1 MVALILTGQWNRS
14 IRFVRKQWTRP
25 RFPDRAID
33 LASNFRERKG
43 KLIGESAVLRA
54 HGPSQATSTGISVE
68 EGQAT
73 KLRRRTK
80 VVAPEAITV
89 PTSLLADEHLRA
101 RNRAAHAAA
110 IHPVGKE
117 RVEKKRRIRDRAD
130 TKWTKPVG
138 VRSARLNGVNSSPFS
153 YLHTGYSNWDWYS
166 EARPEY
172 TEAESGY
179 FCKESQYLDLDG
191 VVEYYFGKVRPARR
205 PFNFNKAVAV
215 KQAQRLNR
223 GITSSPWPIPRRERR
238 NRRKGKGYVYSHSL
252 DECEALDG
260 FKDSLTY

>member
-1 MVALILTGQWNRS
+1 MQWLEIQPLTHKTDDHVVWLRLWLQIGTIVVALILTGQWNRS
-14 IRFVRKQWTRP
+14 IRFVRRQWTRP
-25 RFPDRAID
+25 WFPDD

-43 KLIGESAVLRA
+43 NFIGESAVLRA

-110 IHPVGKE
+110 VHPAGKE
-117 RVEKKRRIRDRAD
+117 RD

-138 VRSARLNGVNSSPFS
+138 VRSARLNEVYSVPVS
-153 YLHTGYSNWDWYS
+153 YLRTGYSNLDWHS
-166 EARPEY
+166 EPRPEY
-172 TEAESGY
+172 TEAESEY
-179 FCKESQYLDLDG
+179 FCKESQ
-191 VVEYYFGKVRPARR
+191 
-205 PFNFNKAVAV
+205 NC
-215 KQAQRLNR
+215 
-223 GITSSPWPIPRRERR
+223 S
-238 NRRKGKGYVYSHSL
+238 
-252 DECEALDG
+252 
-260 FKDSLTY
+260 